1 MLTTLFKCD
10 GLDIFV
16 CMSQLMIII
25 ILCLF
30 GHVIIFS
37 GIFKFFGTIQKKNG
51 AIFKFKFFGAILNFK
66 IF

>member
-1 MLTTLFKCD
+1 
-10 GLDIFV
+10 
-16 CMSQLMIII
+16 MSQLMIII

-37 GIFKFFGTIQKKNG
+37 GIFNFFGTIQKKMAQFLN
-51 AIFKFKFFGAILNFK
+51 FKFFGAILNFK